1 MSDTARSATRSD
13 ESDLAYLKRLAVA
26 GRGEPAPFL
35 LLMAVFGG
43 VYGFAALAVM
53 AALLIDGWPT
63 EGAAPGP
70 ATRFLG
76 GWIFVAAHLA
86 FLAALLWTGWRTF
99 GPNRVSL
106 NRAASATWTAAF
118 IGLVVVVA
126 MIRLFTRNEPS
137 TDAVYA
143 AHLLGPMVLVLWGCA
158 WWVTAI
164 ISERRWLLGV
174 AVGSFAAALA
184 LAWVGNS
191 VAMLPIMGLSLVLLA
206 FAPAVTLMR
215 ERRA

>member
-1 MSDTARSATRSD
+1 MSNAAQSD
-13 ESDLAYLKRLAVA
+13 ESDLAYLKRLAMA

-43 VYGFAALAVM
+43 VYGFSIMAVM
-53 AALLIDGWPT
+53 AAFMLEGWP
-63 EGAAPGP
+63 GDGGVGP
-70 ATRFLG
+70 ISRFLG
-76 GWIFVAAHLA
+76 AWIFVAAHGV
-86 FLAALLWTGWRTF
+86 FLLALLWTGWRTL
-99 GPNRVSL
+99 GPYRVRL

-118 IGLVVVVA
+118 IGLVVVVTA
-126 MIRLFTRNEPS
+126 IRMFTRNEPP

-158 WWVTAI
+158 WWVTSI
-164 ISERRWLLGV
+164 VSERRWLAAV

-191 VAMLPIMGLSLVLLA
+191 MIMLPIIGSSLLLLA
-206 FAPAVTLMR
+206 FAPAMTLMR
-215 ERRA
+215 ESRG